1 MGQIFSELSR
11 VFRGQ
16 QGQENGGLQEILDI
30 LKEMSPEREE
40 LQGPKLQ
47 RNCNDISNNED
58 AIIVFEE
65 ELENQED
72 TSQSVAKP
80 TRAGIIG
87 NFRKLFRPFK
97 TFKEKVQRREEELKA
112 QVEYYKIENSNLK
125 HQIKNLMDVN
135 FKLDLELDAEKQTSE
150 LYLSQKEELISVK
163 KELKR
168 VSEHYLNQIKTLKAE
183 RQVQK
188 INFYLQLQNIRN
200 ENCNRK
206 KQIEKMKGA
215 VLETD
220 V

>member
-72 TSQSVAKP
+72 TSQSVTKP
-80 TRAGIIG
+80 TRGAIIG
-87 NFRKLFRPFK
+87 NFRKLFRPFN

-135 FKLDLELDAEKQTSE
+135 FKLDLELEAEKHTSE
-150 LYLSQKEELISVK
+150 LYVSQKEEIKSVK
-163 KELKR
+163 TELKR
-168 VSEHYLNQIKTLKAE
+168 VSENYLNQIKNLKAE
-183 RQVQK
+183 RQVEK
-188 INFYLQLQNIRN
+188 TNFKD
-200 ENCNRK
+200 RK
-206 KQIEKMKGA
+206 S
-215 VLETD
+215 V